1 MQPIHAGSAPAQ
13 AGTRPRSVRLLA
25 AAAAGASAVALI
37 AVAPAIAEAR
47 IVPGKSVAG
56 VSLGDS
62 AAKVKATLGEPESGS
77 NVLNYKYLKRHGL
90 GVYFIAGKAFE
101 ITVLRGSQA
110 TAGGIKVGS
119 SKDALTK
126 AYPGITCRAAVVGNK
141 LECRL
146 QARFKKKASE
156 TVFTTK
162 RDKVVSIT
170 VHFKS

>member
-1 MQPIHAGSAPAQ
+1 MQPIHAGSAPVT
-13 AGTRPRSVRLLA
+13 AGLRPRSRRLHA
-25 AAAAGASAVALI
+25 AAAAGATAVILI
-37 AVAPAIAEAR
+37 AVVPAVAQAR
-47 IVPGKSVAG
+47 IVPGKSIAG

-62 AAKVKATLGEPESGS
+62 AAKVKDVLGEPEAGS

-110 TAGGIKVGS
+110 TAGGIKIGS

-126 AYPGITCRAAVVGNK
+126 TYPAITCRAAVVGNK

-146 QARFKKKASE
+146 PARFKKRATE

-162 RDKVVSIT
+162 RDKVVSIA
-170 VHFKS
+170 VHFTS